1 MATDVA
7 DGEPTSS
14 NQPLFYGIAF
24 TIIPSPTLTQHH
36 ATELGRKLEA
46 NGATFIP
53 LDPETGR
60 IQNLTLLSH
69 IVSTTSDF
77 PDYHSAFDKF
87 VHVVKPSWVDTCI
100 LRHKL
105 ANPRQFGPDPT
116 LFLSDVTV
124 TCADLPEGDKE
135 GIAGAVIAM
144 GGQYSPALS
153 KMVTHVVALTM
164 DNEKCEVALKKR
176 LRCKIVLPHWFDDC
190 LKLGRRIP
198 EDPYLLPNPLILSNK
213 DVPHKIP
220 SNRDV
225 QGATSPVPQV
235 WPPVSV
241 PPRVLD
247 VFKGKKIMFSADLE
261 MGQHLYDTLEEIV
274 DYGGGELINLIDEA
288 DTYICNWREGQ
299 DYVKASQAGKA
310 VGNVT
315 WLYYLI
321 THNAWTSPMRRLLH
335 YPLPRGGIPGFENF
349 KISLS
354 NYTGEARIY
363 LENLVRA
370 TGAEF
375 TKTMKQDN
383 THLITAH
390 LASEKCEA
398 AKDWGISL
406 VNHLWLEESYAK
418 CKLQP
423 LTNPRY
429 SHFPP
434 RTNLG
439 EVIGQTQLDREAV
452 ERLFFPPNPMQPT
465 PSSGAPPKT
474 NGAVSSAP
482 AVPASSTEVPAQP
495 TTDAAREEPN
505 DDAADRPTPLATRA
519 KRARGDSDIRTPAA
533 IRKLDGKE
541 NETPTSTG
549 SRGAKDRALSKL
561 HDAAADIAVYERER
575 KRVGGVV
582 YGKER
587 ASGSPAVDDK
597 TKAKEAASRKRTR
610 DEDQEAEEDEED
622 SVAEQASKKAKK
634 GRGAKNVPPI
644 QYRLML
650 SGDDRW
656 VDKPGK
662 ESADKAKLRD
672 LGISITQSPTEV
684 TLLCAPRLIRTR
696 KFVAALAA
704 APTVVSSGFLD
715 SCLRW
720 GRIPDPATFKLVDR
734 ETEDRLGIKLDEAL
748 ERAKQNRRQLL
759 KGWQIFCTETIGGGF
774 DTFKDIIAANGGTCV
789 PWKGRASGTARRR
802 VSDEKDETSGDQENE
817 EAEALYLLSGTT
829 PQEKKTWDAFKT
841 MATKQGML
849 PRIVRQDWI
858 LYVAMA
864 QQVVWDE
871 QYEQEE

>member
-1 MATDVA
+1 MATDGA
-7 DGEPTSS
+7 GGEPTSS
-14 NQPLFYGIAF
+14 SQPLFYGIAF

-46 NGATFIP
+46 NGAVFIP
-53 LDPETGR
+53 LDPETGHV
-60 IQNLTLLSH
+60 QDLALLSH

-77 PDYHSAFDKF
+77 PDYHNAFDKF
-87 VHVVKPSWVDTCI
+87 VHVVKPSWVDACI
-100 LRHKL
+100 VKHKL
-105 ANPRQFGPDPT
+105 ANPRQYSPDPT

-135 GIAGAVIAM
+135 GIAGAVLAM

-153 KMVTHVVALTM
+153 KMVTHVVALTV

-213 DVPHKIP
+213 EVPHRIP
-220 SNRDV
+220 SNKDV

-261 MGQHLYDTLEEIV
+261 MGQHLYNTLEEIV

-398 AKDWGISL
+398 AKDWGINL

-474 NGAVSSAP
+474 N
-482 AVPASSTEVPAQP
+482 
-495 TTDAAREEPN
+495 EEPN
-505 DDAADRPTPLATRA
+505 DDVADRPTPLATRA
-519 KRARGDSDIRTPAA
+519 KRTRGDSDIRTPAA
-533 IRKLDGKE
+533 LRELESKE

-549 SRGAKDRALSKL
+549 SRGAKNRALSKL
-561 HDAAADIAVYERER
+561 HDAAADIAVYEKER

-582 YGKER
+582 YGR
-587 ASGSPAVDDK
+587 DRTSGSPTVDDK
-597 TKAKEAASRKRTR
+597 TKAKEEAASRKRTR
-610 DEDQEAEEDEED
+610 DEDQEADDDDED
-622 SVAEQASKKAKK
+622 SFADQVPKKAKK
-634 GRGAKNVPPI
+634 ARGAKNQPPI

-662 ESADKAKLRD
+662 ESADKIKLRD
-672 LGISITQSPTEV
+672 IGIALTQSPTEV

-720 GRIPDPATFKLVDR
+720 GRIPDPANFKLVDR
-734 ETEDRLGIKLDEAL
+734 ETEDRLGIKLDEVL

-774 DTFKDIIAANGGTCV
+774 DTFKDIIAANGGVCV
-789 PWKGRASGTARRR
+789 PWKGGRANQTARRR
-802 VSDEKDETSGDQENE
+802 ISDEKDEVSRNE
-817 EAEALYLLSGTT
+817 EEGEPEALYLLSGTT
-829 PQEKKTWDAFKT
+829 AQEKKTWDAFKT

-858 LYVAMA
+858 LNVAMA